1 METLLLLPPH
11 PAGPATASFLP
22 RPSQPTRRR
31 LPGVPPLLS
40 WRVKTVTPS
49 KPWQLLRHEA
59 LAQRGAQ
66 AVAAALGSSCN
77 RCEGM
82 CVSERIDVC
91 CVCIDVFMCVSMC
104 AQGVCFCVF
113 MGVRVHV

>member
-1 METLLLLPPH
+1 M
-11 PAGPATASFLP
+11 
-22 RPSQPTRRR
+22 
-31 LPGVPPLLS
+31 
-40 WRVKTVTPS
+40 
-49 KPWQLLRHEA
+49 
-59 LAQRGAQ
+59 
-66 AVAAALGSSCN
+66 AAALGSSCN

-104 AQGVCFCVF
+104 ARGVCFCVF

>member
-1 METLLLLPPH
+1 M
-11 PAGPATASFLP
+11 
-22 RPSQPTRRR
+22 
-31 LPGVPPLLS
+31 
-40 WRVKTVTPS
+40 TPS

-82 CVSERIDVC
+82 CVSECIDVC